1 MFLFANNFEMLLNH
15 HVALRQHSWFC
26 CKNYRFLSEI
36 SWKQSYN
43 FCSYVIFCFT
53 QTLSSSFLYT
63 FPSLCG
69 CNHLSELKSRDD
81 IPLLLGGGFDGIY
94 SYLPM
99 QLTDWPPVEVPLL
112 FIGVTHIS
120 FDKNQFWH
128 SRKRS
133 IVFKTAISALRRRY
147 SINKDDISRKN
158 FRRRKI
164 LSR

>member
-1 MFLFANNFEMLLNH
+1 MLHCDNILDFVAKTIEFYRKFHENNPTIFVH
-15 HVALRQHSWFC
+15 T
-26 CKNYRFLSEI
+26 
-36 SWKQSYN
+36 
-43 FCSYVIFCFT
+43 YVIFCFT

-120 FDKNQFWH
+120 FDKNQF
-128 SRKRS
+128 
-133 IVFKTAISALRRRY
+133 
-147 SINKDDISRKN
+147 
-158 FRRRKI
+158 
-164 LSR
+164 